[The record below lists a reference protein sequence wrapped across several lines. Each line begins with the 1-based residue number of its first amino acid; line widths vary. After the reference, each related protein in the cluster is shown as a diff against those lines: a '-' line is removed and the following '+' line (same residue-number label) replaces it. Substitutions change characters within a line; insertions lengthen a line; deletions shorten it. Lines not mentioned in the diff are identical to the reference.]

1 MHSFLIKLVI
11 SLSLYWSD
19 LGWLVITLAML
30 GKLCITASYAIIYVL
45 TAEIFPT
52 VVRNVGVGS
61 SSMVARMGGAL
72 APYINLLVSG

>member
-1 MHSFLIKLVI
+1 M
-11 SLSLYWSD
+11 SLYHVSD
-19 LGWLVITLAML
+19 VSWLLIGLAMF

-61 SSMVARMGGAL
+61 SSMVARIGGAL
-72 APYINLLVSG
+72 APFINLLVSVAFINN